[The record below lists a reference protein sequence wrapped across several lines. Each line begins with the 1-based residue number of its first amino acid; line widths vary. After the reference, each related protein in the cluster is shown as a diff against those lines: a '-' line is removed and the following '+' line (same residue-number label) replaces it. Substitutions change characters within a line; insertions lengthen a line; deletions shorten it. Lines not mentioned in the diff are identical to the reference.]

1 MQTCQA
7 AAGQLFQ
14 SATRRFRE
22 RRMRRFAAVFEIRES
37 TRILDVGGTPAN
49 WQLLEVLPRVTIL
62 NMPRA
67 QERCAD
73 RFEFVSGDGCQLPF
87 PDRSFDIVF
96 SNSVIEHVG
105 STENQRRFAEET
117 RRVGKGY
124 WVQTPNRFFPVEQH
138 LLTPVV
144 HLLPH
149 AWQRA
154 IVPRWT
160 VWDWLERPTPDRR
173 EFYVEHYLNDIR
185 LLGRRQ
191 LERLFPDARISP
203 GRWAG
208 LSKSLVAW
216 RVG

>member
-1 MQTCQA
+1 MQTCRA
-7 AAGQLFQ
+7 AARDLFQ

-22 RRMRRFAAVFEIRES
+22 RRMQRFAALFGIHEG
-37 TRILDVGGTPAN
+37 TRILDVGGTPAT
-49 WQLLEVLPRVTIL
+49 WQLLSVRPRVTIL

-67 QERCAD
+67 QERCVGL
-73 RFEFVSGDGCQLPF
+73 FEFVSGDGCQLPF

-105 STENQRRFAEET
+105 SPEDQRRFAEEA
-117 RRVGKGY
+117 RRVGRGY
-124 WVQTPNRFFPVEQH
+124 WVQTPNRFFPIEQH
-138 LLTPVV
+138 LLTPAV
-144 HLLPH
+144 HLLPR

-160 VWDWLERPTPDRR
+160 VWDWIKRPTPDRR
-173 EFYVEHYLNDIR
+173 EFYLYHYLNDVR

-191 LERLFPDARISP
+191 LAGLFPDARISP
-203 GRWAG
+203 GRWPG

-216 RVG
+216 RIG

>member
-1 MQTCQA
+1 MTCQA
-7 AAGQLFQ
+7 IARQLFQ
-14 SATRRFRE
+14 AATRHFRE
-22 RRMRRFAAVFEIRES
+22 RRMRRFAAVFGIHDGM
-37 TRILDVGGTPAN
+37 RILDVGGTTAT
-49 WQLLEVLPRVTIL
+49 WQLLEVRPRVTIL

-67 QERCAD
+67 QERSAD

-87 PDRSFDIVF
+87 PDRSFDIAF

-105 STENQRRFAEET
+105 SAENQRRFAEEV

-124 WVQTPNRFFPVEQH
+124 WVQTPNRFFPIEQH

-144 HLLPH
+144 HLLPR

-173 EFYVEHYLNDIR
+173 DFYVEHYLNSIR

-191 LERLFPDARISP
+191 LARLFPDARISP
-203 GRWAG
+203 ARWAG
-208 LSKSLVAW
+208 LSKSLLAW
-216 RVG
+216 RLG

>member
-1 MQTCQA
+1 MPTMRA
-7 AAGQLFQ
+7 AAREFFQ
-14 SATRRFRE
+14 STTRRFRE
-22 RRMRRFAAVFEIRES
+22 RRMRRFAALFGIHEG
-37 TRILDVGGTPAN
+37 TRILDVGGTPAT
-49 WQLLEVLPRVTIL
+49 WQLLGVCPHVTIL

-67 QERCAD
+67 QEHCTD

-105 STENQRRFAEET
+105 SAENQRRFAEET

-124 WVQTPNRFFPVEQH
+124 WVQTPNRLFPVEQH
-138 LLTPVV
+138 LLTPVI
-144 HLLPH
+144 HLLPR

-154 IVPRWT
+154 IVARWT

-173 EFYVEHYLNDIR
+173 EFYIEHYLNSVR
-185 LLGRRQ
+185 LLGRSDLARQ
-191 LERLFPDARISP
+191 FPDARISP
-203 GRWAG
+203 SRWLG

>member
-1 MQTCQA
+1 MHTCQA
-7 AAGQLFQ
+7 AARQLFQ
-14 SATRRFRE
+14 CATRRFRR
-22 RRMRRFAAVFEIRES
+22 RRMRRFAAVFGIHEGM
-37 TRILDVGGTPAN
+37 RILDVGGTPAN
-49 WQLLEVLPRVTIL
+49 WQLLEILPRVTIL

-73 RFEFVSGDGCQLPF
+73 NFELVSGDGCQLPF

-105 STENQRRFAEET
+105 LTENQRRFAEET
-117 RRVGKGY
+117 RRVGRGY

-138 LLTPVV
+138 LLLPVI

-154 IVPRWT
+154 IIPRWT
-160 VWDWLERPTPDRR
+160 VWDWLERPTPERR
-173 EFYVEHYLNDIR
+173 EFYLTHYLNDIQ

-191 LERLFPDARISP
+191 LESLFPDARIMP
-203 GRWAG
+203 GRWSG

>member
-1 MQTCQA
+1 MRTCRA
-7 AAGQLFQ
+7 AARDLFQ

-22 RRMRRFAAVFEIRES
+22 RRMRRFAAVFGIHAGM
-37 TRILDVGGTPAN
+37 RILDVGGTPAN
-49 WQLLEVLPRVTIL
+49 WQLLDVRPPVTIL

-67 QERCAD
+67 QEPCTD
-73 RFEFVSGDGCQLPF
+73 RFEFLSGDGCQLPF

-96 SNSVIEHVG
+96 SNSVIEHIG
-105 STENQRRFAEET
+105 SAENQRRFAEET
-117 RRVGKGY
+117 RRVGNGY

-138 LLTPVV
+138 LLTPVI
-144 HLLPH
+144 HLLPR
-149 AWQRA
+149 ACQRA

-173 EFYVEHYLNDIR
+173 EFYVEHYLNSVR

-191 LERLFPDARISP
+191 LASLFPDARILP

>member
-1 MQTCQA
+1 MQTCRA
-7 AAGQLFQ
+7 FLRGLFQ

-22 RRMRRFAAVFEIRES
+22 RRMRRFAALFGIHEG
-37 TRILDVGGTPAN
+37 TRILDVGGTPDN
-49 WQLLEVLPRVTIL
+49 WQLLDVCPRVTLL
-62 NMPRA
+62 NMPRG
-67 QERCAD
+67 QERSTD

-105 STENQRRFAEET
+105 SPENQRRFAEET

-124 WVQTPNRFFPVEQH
+124 WVQTPNRLFPVEQH
-138 LLTPVV
+138 LLMPVL
-144 HLLPH
+144 HMLPR

-154 IVPRWT
+154 VVPRWT
-160 VWDWLERPTPDRR
+160 IWEWLERPTPDRR
-173 EFYVEHYLNDIR
+173 EFYVDHYLNSVR

-203 GRWAG
+203 GRWPG

>member
-1 MQTCQA
+1 MRTFQA
-7 AAGQLFQ
+7 ASRELFQ

-22 RRMRRFAAVFEIRES
+22 RRMRRFAAVFGIREDM
-37 TRILDVGGTPAN
+37 RILDVGGTPAN
-49 WQLLEVLPRVTIL
+49 WQLLEVRPRVTIL

-67 QERCAD
+67 QESGSD

-105 STENQRRFAEET
+105 STENQRQFAEET

-124 WVQTPNRFFPVEQH
+124 WVQTPNRWFPIEQH
-138 LLTPVV
+138 LLTPVI

-149 AWQRA
+149 ALQRA

-160 VWDWLERPTPDRR
+160 VWEWLERPTPDRR
-173 EFYVEHYLNDIR
+173 EFYLEHYLNSVR

-203 GRWAG
+203 GRWSG